1 MKCRNVLS
9 TCLSD
14 AIRLPV
20 RTEDAGNT
28 SSYRSMRGYGVHMHE
43 YDENWLCKCGC
54 RLITEFDPQTRNL
67 IVKACV
73 TPEGETVLIDEK
85 NRETARQKARSRDVS

>member
-14 AIRLPV
+14 AIRLPM
-20 RTEDAGNT
+20 RTVDAGNT
-28 SSYRSMRGYGVHMHE
+28 NSYRSMRGYGVHMHE
-43 YDENWLCKCGC
+43 YDENWQCKCGC

-67 IVKACV
+67 IVKAYV

-85 NRETARQKARSRDVS
+85 NRETARQKVRSRDVS